1 MLNLIF
7 FNVNRLDLIPL
18 AVIQMQELVEG
29 RGPINALSLDTQ
41 DFLT

>member
-18 AVIQMQELVEG
+18 VVIQMQGLGEPMGEIK
-29 RGPINALSLDTQ
+29 GPLINT
-41 DFLT
+41 